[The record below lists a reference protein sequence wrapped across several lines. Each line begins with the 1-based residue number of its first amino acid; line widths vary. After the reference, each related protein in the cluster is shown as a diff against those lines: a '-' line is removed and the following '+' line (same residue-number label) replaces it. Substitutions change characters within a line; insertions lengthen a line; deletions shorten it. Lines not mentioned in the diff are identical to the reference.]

1 MSELGSG
8 SGTSYPAAIDVDNS
22 VEADG
27 TTTARADVVNDLA
40 AAIIGVQGEL
50 GTNPAGSLTDV
61 KTFLQTQHAADG
73 AHSAVTATT
82 LSLSSSFTQKV
93 GADVSS
99 ASALNV
105 QIAGNIFDVTGTSG
119 ITSILTK
126 GVGTVIVLQFDGI
139 VVLTHHA
146 TNLMLGGSNIT
157 TEAGS
162 VLSFVEYVSGKWRMI
177 SNSVVAAVVAIP
189 AGVITLWS
197 GAISA
202 IPSGWVI
209 CDGNNSTPNLT
220 AKFVIH
226 ASADSGATYD
236 VNDTGGSTT
245 TGASSLS
252 IAQLAAHTHTYT
264 APGAVGNQENGSGA
278 GAVES
283 VSAGSTSGSTG
294 SGSTHTHASTI
305 PPYYALAYIMKS

>member
-8 SGTSYPAAIDVDNS
+8 NGTSYPAAIDVDNS

-40 AAIIGVQGEL
+40 SSIIGVQSEL

-82 LSLSSSFTQKV
+82 LVLSSSFTQKV

-99 ASALNV
+99 AAALNV
-105 QIAGNIFDVTGTSG
+105 QIAGNIFDVTGTTG

-146 TNLMLGGSNIT
+146 TNLMLGGSNVT
-157 TEAGS
+157 TAAGN
-162 VLSFVEYVSGKWRMI
+162 VLSFYEYEAGKWRLI
-177 SNSVVAAVVAIP
+177 SSTAAGDPGVP
-189 AGVITLWS
+189 SGVIAIWS

-220 AKFVIH
+220 DRFVIH
-226 ASADSGATYD
+226 ASADAGATYD

-264 APGAVGNQENGSGA
+264 DSTSTKGTGDDNGPLALVGAA
-278 GAVES
+278 
-283 VSAGSTSGSTG
+283 STASGSTG
-294 SGSTHTHASTI
+294 SGSTHSHASTL

>member
-8 SGTSYPAAIDVDNS
+8 NGTSYPAAIDVDNS

-40 AAIIGVQGEL
+40 SSIIGVQSEL

-82 LSLSSSFTQKV
+82 LVLSSSFTQKV

-99 ASALNV
+99 AAALNV
-105 QIAGNIFDVTGTSG
+105 QIAGNIFDVTGTTG

-146 TNLMLGGSNIT
+146 TNLMLGGSNVT
-157 TEAGS
+157 TAAGS
-162 VLSFVEYVSGKWRMI
+162 VLSFFEYDTGKWRLI
-177 SNSVVAAVVAIP
+177 SSTVAAAAGVP
-189 AGVITLWS
+189 AGVIAIWS

-220 AKFVIH
+220 SRFVIH

-236 VNDTGGSTT
+236 VADTGGSTT
-245 TGASSLS
+245 TGASTLS
-252 IAQLAAHTHTYT
+252 IAQLAAHTHTYNATNTSSEGGDNAAQSAIHAST
-264 APGAVGNQENGSGA
+264 A
-278 GAVES
+278 
-283 VSAGSTSGSTG
+283 TGSTG
-294 SGSTHTHASTI
+294 GGATHTHASTI

>member
-1 MSELGSG
+1 MAELGSG
-8 SGTSYPAAIDVDNS
+8 NGTSYPAAIDVDNS

-40 AAIIGVQGEL
+40 SAIIGVQGEL

-82 LSLSSSFTQKV
+82 LVLSSSFTQKV
-93 GADVSS
+93 GADVAS
-99 ASALNV
+99 AAALNV
-105 QIAGNIFDVTGTSG
+105 QIAGNIFDVTGTTG

-139 VVLTHHA
+139 VTLTHHA

-157 TEAGS
+157 TAAGN
-162 VLSFVEYVSGKWRMI
+162 VLSFFEYDTGKWRLI
-177 SNSVVAAVVAIP
+177 SSTVAAAVGVP
-189 AGVITLWS
+189 SGVIAIWS

-220 AKFVIH
+220 DRFVIH

-236 VNDTGGSTT
+236 VADTGGSTT
-245 TGASSLS
+245 TGTSTLS
-252 IAQLAAHTHTYT
+252 ISQLAAHTHTYNATNTNSEGGDNAAQSAIHAST
-264 APGAVGNQENGSGA
+264 A
-278 GAVES
+278 
-283 VSAGSTSGSTG
+283 TGSTG
-294 SGSTHTHASTI
+294 GGATHAHASTL

>member
-8 SGTSYPAAIDVDNS
+8 NGTSYPAAIDVDNS

-40 AAIIGVQGEL
+40 SSIIGVQSEL

-82 LSLSSSFTQKV
+82 LVLSSSFTQKV

-99 ASALNV
+99 AAALNV
-105 QIAGNIFDVTGTSG
+105 QIAGNIFDVTGTTG

-146 TNLMLGGSNIT
+146 TNLMLGGSNVT

-177 SNSVVAAVVAIP
+177 SNSVVAAAVGVP
-189 AGVITLWS
+189 AGVIAIWS

-236 VNDTGGSTT
+236 VADTGGSTT
-245 TGASSLS
+245 TGASTLS
-252 IAQLAAHTHTYT
+252 IAQLAAHTHTYNATNTNSEGGDNAAQSAIHAST
-264 APGAVGNQENGSGA
+264 A
-278 GAVES
+278 
-283 VSAGSTSGSTG
+283 TGSTG
-294 SGSTHTHASTI
+294 SGSSHTHASTI